1 MPRRRQRRTP
11 RPLPLARRASEAAPA
26 AASEDLLEACR
37 QAVSRVLA
45 EMPARDR
52 EALEVHRA
60 RVIEGTH
67 RDTRAALE
75 EIRGVLNQVA

>member
-1 MPRRRQRRTP
+1 MPQRRRERRPP
-11 RPLPLARRASEAAPA
+11 RPLPVTPVPK

-37 QAVSRVLA
+37 RAVSRVLA

-52 EALEVHRA
+52 EALEEHRA

>member
-1 MPRRRQRRTP
+1 MSRRRERRTP
-11 RPLPLARRASEAAPA
+11 RPRRTSEAAPR
-26 AASEDLLEACR
+26 AASEDLREACR
-37 QAVSRVLA
+37 RAVSRVLA

-52 EALEVHRA
+52 EALEEHRA

-75 EIRGVLNQVA
+75 EIRGVLDPGA